1 MKKEQ
6 ILNYLSDV
14 KGKYQKEGFVIKAL
28 FGSYARDEAQAGDVV
43 DVLVEAT
50 PLFANLYGFSAI
62 ERTYEIQKEI
72 SRDLGVPVDL
82 ADGTGMG
89 ETAQKFIIDRAIY
102 V

>member
-1 MKKEQ
+1 M
-6 ILNYLSDV
+6 
-14 KGKYQKEGFVIKAL
+14 
-28 FGSYARDEAQAGDVV
+28 
-43 DVLVEAT
+43 
-50 PLFANLYGFSAI
+50 FANLYGFSAI